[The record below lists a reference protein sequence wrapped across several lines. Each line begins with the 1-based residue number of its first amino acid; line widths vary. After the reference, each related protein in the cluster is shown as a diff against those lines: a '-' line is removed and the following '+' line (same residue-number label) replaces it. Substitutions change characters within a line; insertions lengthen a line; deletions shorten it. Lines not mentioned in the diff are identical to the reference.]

1 MGVDQWV
8 RRADGDIFGLVCA
21 ACSKYRKNQHSPP
34 KFIFHTENFNSVDLY
49 TQRESLLTFD
59 IQNVFHSCYHGF
71 PSHHPSFIR
80 DFLFIIMHVYKAGE
94 EMVVQIWMKKR
105 IEEEEKE
112 EEEEEKQR
120 KR

>member
-1 MGVDQWV
+1 M
-8 RRADGDIFGLVCA
+8 I
-21 ACSKYRKNQHSPP
+21 
-34 KFIFHTENFNSVDLY
+34 
-49 TQRESLLTFD
+49 
-59 IQNVFHSCYHGF
+59 
-71 PSHHPSFIR
+71 IR

-112 EEEEEKQR
+112 EKEEEEEEKQR

>member
-1 MGVDQWV
+1 MDFPLII
-8 RRADGDIFGLVCA
+8 IF
-21 ACSKYRKNQHSPP
+21 
-34 KFIFHTENFNSVDLY
+34 I
-49 TQRESLLTFD
+49 
-59 IQNVFHSCYHGF
+59 
-71 PSHHPSFIR
+71 IR